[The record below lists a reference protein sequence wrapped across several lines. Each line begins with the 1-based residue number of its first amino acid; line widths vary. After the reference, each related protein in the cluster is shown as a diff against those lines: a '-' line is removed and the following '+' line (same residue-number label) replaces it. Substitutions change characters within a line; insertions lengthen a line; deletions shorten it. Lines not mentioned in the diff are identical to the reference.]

1 MTAVRI
7 GADPIEAL
15 VDEKVWITVDGLSP
29 NEPVT
34 IKASLDE
41 DNKRFSSY
49 GCYTSTERGQ
59 VDLGRQPSLHG
70 TYTGKMNVLLLFFRK
85 VGKQSIHKTRC
96 Q

>member
-34 IKASLDE
+34 IKASLEE
-41 DNKRFSSY
+41 DNKKFSSY
-49 GCYTSTERGQ
+49 GCFTSTERGR
-59 VDLGRQPSLHG
+59 VDLGTQPSLQG
-70 TYTGKMNVLLLFFRK
+70 TYTGK
-85 VGKQSIHKTRC
+85 I
-96 Q
+96 

>member
-34 IKASLDE
+34 IKASLEE
-41 DNKRFSSY
+41 DNKKFSSY
-49 GCYTSTERGQ
+49 GCFTSTERGR
-59 VDLGRQPSLHG
+59 VDPGTQPSLQG
-70 TYTGKMNVLLLFFRK
+70 TYTGK
-85 VGKQSIHKTRC
+85 I
-96 Q
+96 

>member
-34 IKASLDE
+34 IKASLEE
-41 DNKRFSSY
+41 DNKKFSSY
-49 GCYTSTERGQ
+49 GCFTSMERGR
-59 VDLGRQPSLHG
+59 VDLGTQPSLQG
-70 TYTGKMNVLLLFFRK
+70 TYTGVDSMGILWSM
-85 VGKQSIHKTRC
+85 GQ
-96 Q
+96 